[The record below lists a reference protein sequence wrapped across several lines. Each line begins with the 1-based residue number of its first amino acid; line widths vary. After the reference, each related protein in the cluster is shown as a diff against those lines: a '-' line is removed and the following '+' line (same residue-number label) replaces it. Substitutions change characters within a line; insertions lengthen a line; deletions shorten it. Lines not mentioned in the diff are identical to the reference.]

1 MNRRLFL
8 MLIALIAMVV
18 AACAPTVNLLDENN
32 LKDTSLLSG
41 EPCEAPCWNN
51 IIPGETSF
59 RDALIIVQ
67 DDARFVNV
75 EEVEPDEETDA
86 RLFGF
91 ADGEGSNV
99 CCQVLSEEGEIV
111 DSMLFFL
118 APEMTLG
125 EVTDKY
131 GDPTYVLGEEVAEDQ
146 AIVFLVYPDVPIV
159 IYAHVAGAQG
169 ELSSTSE
176 IVGLLYLTE
185 AGMERLVN
193 GNRFYNWEGYQ
204 SYADYIDENYDFVG
218 EDYEA
223 PDEASSDE
231 ENNEND

>member
-8 MLIALIAMVV
+8 LLISLVAMVV

-32 LKDTSLLSG
+32 LKDTSLLTG

-67 DDARFVNV
+67 DDARYVNV

-91 ADGEGSNV
+91 SDGEGNV
-99 CCQVLSEEGEIV
+99 CCQVLSEDGETI

-118 APEMTLG
+118 SPEMTLG
-125 EVTDKY
+125 EVIEKY
-131 GDPTYVLGEEVAEDQ
+131 DEPTYVLGEDVAEGQ
-146 AIVFLVYPDVPIV
+146 AILFLVYPDVPIV
-159 IYAHVAGAQG
+159 IYVYVAGSEG
-169 ELSSTSE
+169 ELSASSE
-176 IVGLLYLTE
+176 VIGLLYVTE
-185 AGMERLVN
+185 SGMDRLIN
-193 GNRFYNWEGYQ
+193 GNSFYNWEGYQ
-204 SYADYIDENYDFVG
+204 SFTDYVDENYDFVG
-218 EDYEA
+218 EDVGAESED
-223 PDEASSDE
+223 PTDTTEPED
-231 ENNEND
+231 